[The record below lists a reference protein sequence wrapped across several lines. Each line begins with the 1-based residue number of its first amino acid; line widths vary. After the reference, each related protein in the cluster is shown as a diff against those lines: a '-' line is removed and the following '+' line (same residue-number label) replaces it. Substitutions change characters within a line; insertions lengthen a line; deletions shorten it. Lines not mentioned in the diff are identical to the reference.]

1 MRKVALTD
9 VSVRAIKTPARGQFT
24 VWDSHSP
31 LGVRVSQ
38 GSSKTFIVMLGSG
51 KRHVIGRFGIITLSE
66 ARTEARRILAEKTL
80 GIRRVASTITFAS
93 ALATFLE
100 EHYRD
105 KKPRTKHEAK
115 RLLERHFLPTF
126 RTIALADIG
135 DLEICKCLDKIKGT
149 PSEQLHAFRALRTML
164 RWSIRP
170 PRRYIPHSPLEGYQ
184 APSQDRKGTRILT
197 DKELAAVWHA
207 ATGQFGDMVKLLI
220 LWGTRNGETGRLR
233 RSWLE
238 KSVLTIPGAY
248 TKNKRDHAIP
258 ILPIARSILEE
269 QPKVSDY
276 FFPGKSPGTHFND
289 GSWGKFKQELDKSSG
304 VNDWQLRDLRRTF
317 RSNMPKIG
325 VSREVSERLVN
336 HVTGVKTELDEIYD
350 RYEYCEEK
358 RAALRK
364 WETQLQHILQLHV
377 PETAAN
383 ISAVG

>member
-1 MRKVALTD
+1 MRKVALTEI
-9 VSVRAIKTPARGQFT
+9 SVRAIKAPERGQLT
-24 VWDSHSP
+24 VWDTHSP

-38 GSSKTFIVMLGSG
+38 GGSKTFIVMLGSG
-51 KRHVIGRFGIITLSE
+51 KRHVIGRFGIIMLAE

-80 GIRRVASTITFAS
+80 GIRKIVSTITFAS
-93 ALATFLE
+93 ALSTFLE
-100 EHYRD
+100 DHYRD
-105 KKPRTKHEAK
+105 KKPRTEHEAK
-115 RLLERHFLPTF
+115 RLLERHFLPAF
-126 RTIALADIG
+126 RAKALADIG
-135 DLEICKCLDKIKGT
+135 DLEIGRCLDKIKGT
-149 PSEQLHAFRALRTML
+149 PSEQLHAFRAIRTML
-164 RWSIRP
+164 RWSTRP
-170 PRRYIPHSPLEGYQ
+170 PRRYIAHSPLEGYQ
-184 APSQDRKGTRILT
+184 APSQDRKGTRILS

-207 ATGQFGDMVKLLI
+207 ANGQFGDMVKLLI

-269 QPKVSDY
+269 QPKGSDY

-289 GSWGKFKQELDKSSG
+289 GSWGKFKQGLDKTSG
-304 VNDWQLRDLRRTF
+304 VYGWQLRDLRRTF

-325 VSREVSERLVN
+325 VSRELSERLVN

-350 RYEYCEEK
+350 RYEYVEEK

-364 WETQLQHILQLHV
+364 WEARLHQIIGLKLA
-377 PETAAN
+377 PKAAN
-383 ISAVG
+383 ISLVG